1 MTVLV
6 ESLKSIVGGRGWT
19 TDAADLEPHLTERRC
34 RLKGKTAIMVSPST
48 TTQVADVVR
57 ACASEGVSVVPQGGN
72 TGLCGG
78 AIPDDSGEQVLL
90 SL

>member
-1 MTVLV
+1 MTVLL
-6 ESLKSIVGGRGWT
+6 ETLKNIVGDQGWT
-19 TDAADLEPHLTERRC
+19 TDAADLEPHLTERRG
-34 RLKGKTAIMVSPST
+34 RLRGEAAIMVSPSN
-48 TTQVADVVR
+48 TTQVADVVQ

-78 AIPDDSGEQVLL
+78 AIPDDSGEQVIM